1 MIRVF
6 ENPDLHIKLN
16 TLKKGDELFF
26 RAKDVAAA
34 LGYACEK
41 NAIRDHVSEEY
52 KKKLSKLKGHQF
64 SALENEHPHTVYVT
78 EPGL

>member
-34 LGYACEK
+34 
-41 NAIRDHVSEEY
+41 
-52 KKKLSKLKGHQF
+52 
-64 SALENEHPHTVYVT
+64 
-78 EPGL
+78 